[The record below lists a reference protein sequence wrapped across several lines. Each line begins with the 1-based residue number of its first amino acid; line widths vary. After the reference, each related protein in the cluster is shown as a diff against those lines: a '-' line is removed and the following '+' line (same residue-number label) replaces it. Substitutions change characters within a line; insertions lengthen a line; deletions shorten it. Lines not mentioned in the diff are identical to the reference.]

1 MLVRRLLA
9 GETTPLLDALPDL
22 WRGLQLERLVAA
34 EAEGEVLVQDN
45 DEALVW
51 LRGGLAGALRARLAG
66 FRAG

>member
-34 EAEGEVLVQDN
+34 EAEGEVLVQAD
-45 DEALVW
+45 DGRLPVAG
-51 LRGGLAGALRARLAG
+51 RGVVAVIEWPGADQIA
-66 FRAG
+66 